1 MHFKLFFLCF
11 LSYRH
16 KFVEQL
22 AIHYFKICF
31 LSTFSNITLGDHV
44 NVKRPFQSSENLMSQ
59 SFCQDSN
66 FGAVLNSSRSKDSLM
81 TQSLIHES
89 NDSRSIEE
97 SLALIQHHVKVNK
110 PTNLLNW
117 QAEVL
122 ILI

>member
-1 MHFKLFFLCF
+1 MLLILSVQISGPNGHSLF
-11 LSYRH
+11 
-16 KFVEQL
+16 
-22 AIHYFKICF
+22 YFN
-31 LSTFSNITLGDHV
+31 TFSNIALGDHV

-66 FGAVLNSSRSKDSLM
+66 IEIVMNSSRSKDSLM
-81 TQSLIHES
+81 SQSMIHES
-89 NDSRSIEE
+89 TDSRSIEE